1 MLLDE
6 IIKYMTKHN
15 INYVY
20 RENKNTKGKIITR
33 QTAIEL
39 IQTLLG
45 IFEGFKNS
53 ASLNIALDFLIN
65 KATSIDCIA
74 TVWTLVLNVLYT
86 LFVPE
91 NCLARIAVGK
101 FDNDP
106 KNLKLYMEILND
118 HLLELINVGY
128 ANRYAPSPQYYQLID
143 DPSNTPFTDIYNL
156 QIDIIDMCE
165 KGIHNGPDIFK
176 ETCDVWV
183 RKMVEMAASGAA
195 GQALFMLSKSDVT
208 EIRQRHSTKLEKA
221 LCLAYYPTQQGNIC
235 SASSIG
241 PPIFLGALSHILTTG
256 PIEMDIKKS
265 TDPTHEVALRDRLI
279 AMGSLMDAR
288 FRTIAGIQITIHPEL
303 TTLPLSTYL
312 NFMWKHL
319 TTTAIDLKIFF
330 KGNLTD
336 IKRVTGIKY
345 IALVL
350 GGYFQIR
357 LLIDDVSDQCPD
369 AGKRRELE
377 SFKTSREMMACKRGL
392 LPLLMYDNNLTTLIQ
407 EVMQMDRETGT
418 DYGDPVPIIL
428 KILGFLFSIKV
439 KSSSPHSPY
448 QLLRLE
454 DSMLR
459 FKIDLEAQ
467 PAVIPFTTEI
477 LRPTDVMF
485 FQFLRALGVPEALIK
500 CICSSKYSTKLLVKD
515 LDLTTL
521 TQLNPNGL
529 FLYDAVGGSNNSES
543 NRGRKSVSSL
553 NKHNHKYKHN
563 KLARNNRTHRNK
575 NKRKKNSKSKSHKPK
590 PKPKS
595 KPKSRKSKSGK
606 SRRKN
611 VTFKR
616 RKRSNRH

>member
-1 MLLDE
+1 
-6 IIKYMTKHN
+6 
-15 INYVY
+15 
-20 RENKNTKGKIITR
+20 
-33 QTAIEL
+33 
-39 IQTLLG
+39 
-45 IFEGFKNS
+45 
-53 ASLNIALDFLIN
+53 
-65 KATSIDCIA
+65 
-74 TVWTLVLNVLYT
+74 
-86 LFVPE
+86 
-91 NCLARIAVGK
+91 
-101 FDNDP
+101 
-106 KNLKLYMEILND
+106 
-118 HLLELINVGY
+118 
-128 ANRYAPSPQYYQLID
+128 
-143 DPSNTPFTDIYNL
+143 
-156 QIDIIDMCE
+156 
-165 KGIHNGPDIFK
+165 
-176 ETCDVWV
+176 
-183 RKMVEMAASGAA
+183 
-195 GQALFMLSKSDVT
+195 
-208 EIRQRHSTKLEKA
+208 
-221 LCLAYYPTQQGNIC
+221 
-235 SASSIG
+235 
-241 PPIFLGALSHILTTG
+241 
-256 PIEMDIKKS
+256 
-265 TDPTHEVALRDRLI
+265 
-279 AMGSLMDAR
+279 
-288 FRTIAGIQITIHPEL
+288 
-303 TTLPLSTYL
+303 
-312 NFMWKHL
+312 
-319 TTTAIDLKIFF
+319 
-330 KGNLTD
+330 
-336 IKRVTGIKY
+336 
-345 IALVL
+345 
-350 GGYFQIR
+350 
-357 LLIDDVSDQCPD
+357 
-369 AGKRRELE
+369 
-377 SFKTSREMMACKRGL
+377 
-392 LPLLMYDNNLTTLIQ
+392 MYDNNLTTLIE